1 MGGLR
6 NRLAEARDRMVDVIA
21 DLSPRDRTLL
31 LALLAFAAIL
41 VIGGGTWWMN
51 RTIHDLEAR
60 LADRRQTLQNVR
72 ELDADYAAA
81 VDRSNEI
88 QQRLRESAG
97 TDLSSFLEQAASK
110 ANIREK
116 LSAVREKSA
125 TSDDVLEE
133 KIYAVSLDRLTLAE
147 LVDFLYQA
155 ETAGYPMQILNLKIK
170 TRKKGDD
177 KLLNVDLDIAA
188 YRVLSEPDAEDDG
201 SQG

>member
-1 MGGLR
+1 MGGIR
-6 NRLAEARDRMVDVIA
+6 SRLAGARDRAVDMIA

-31 LALLAFAAIL
+31 MGLLAFAAIL
-41 VIGGGTWWMN
+41 LIGGGAWWMN
-51 RTIHDLEAR
+51 RTIHELEGR

-125 TSDDVLEE
+125 STDDVLEE
-133 KIYAVSLDRLTLAE
+133 KIYAVSLDRLTLDE
-147 LVDFLYQA
+147 FVDFLYQA
-155 ETAGYPMQILNLKIK
+155 ETAGYPMQILNLKVK
-170 TRKKGDD
+170 TRKKGDE
-177 KLLNVDLDIAA
+177 KLLNVDLDVAA
-188 YRVLSEPDAEDDG
+188 YRVLSEPEADG
-201 SQG
+201 SEG